1 MKTFKHRKTGE
12 IAIYKDGVLKSSGFA
27 VEIGIEPSN
36 EFWEEVQQP
45 KEYEILSFRSNN
57 YKKYDVYSHSIV
69 EKCGNKF
76 KNILCSYSE
85 EELLKGGEH
94 CHIYSIKRLSDGEI
108 FTIGDNVVNVAKET
122 ITKIKSFSTEP
133 CSCTLGRLCV
143 FYEDGSFDYFYD
155 VQKSKPVLFTTED
168 GVDIFEGDEYFT
180 LITPNFHNK
189 PCIWNILHDK
199 TRGNIIYDQEGNR
212 KNGRIW
218 FSTKE
223 KAEEYVIL
231 NKPCLSIKDI
241 QSIYISAKEG
251 YQKNGNGIKY
261 FEELKNLV
269 KSKL

>member
-168 GVDIFEGDEYFT
+168 GVDIFENNT
-180 LITPNFHNK
+180 SIFHVDK
-189 PCIWNILHDK
+189 ALNIKFIKHKDFK
-199 TRGNIIYDQEGNR
+199 VISQNVKY
-212 KNGRIW
+212 